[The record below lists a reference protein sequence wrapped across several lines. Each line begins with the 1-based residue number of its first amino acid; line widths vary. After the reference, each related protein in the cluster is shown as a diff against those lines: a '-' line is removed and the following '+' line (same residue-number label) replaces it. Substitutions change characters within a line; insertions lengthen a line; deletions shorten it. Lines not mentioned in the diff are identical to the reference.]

1 MVVAFPSMRSQYQ
14 ALAQPWRGRETDGTL
29 LSKASFGLGVL
40 TSSIM

>member
-1 MVVAFPSMRSQYQ
+1 MVIAFPSMVGQYQ
-14 ALAQPWRGRETDGTL
+14 ALAPSWIDRETNGTL